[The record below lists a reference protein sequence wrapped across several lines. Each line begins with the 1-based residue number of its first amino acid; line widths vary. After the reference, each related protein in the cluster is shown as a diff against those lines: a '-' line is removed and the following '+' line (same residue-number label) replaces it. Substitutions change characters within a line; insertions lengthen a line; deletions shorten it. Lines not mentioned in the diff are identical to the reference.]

1 MEKRGGRVKELLEK
15 YPRSMESLLD
25 ILHELQD
32 AQPRHYLT
40 RDALRAAAEHV
51 GAPLSEVV
59 STATFYSMY
68 SMTPRG
74 RHIVRICES
83 PPCQL
88 VGADTLLGLLSAQL
102 GVAVGGTTEDGAFTL
117 ETTSCL
123 GVCGVAPAMMVDAE
137 LYGNLTE
144 KRVTDVLADVRRR
157 DAAG

>member
-1 MEKRGGRVKELLEK
+1 VKELLKK
-15 YPRSMESLLD
+15 YPPSTESLLD

-32 AQPRHYLT
+32 AEPRHYLT
-40 RDALRAAAEHV
+40 HDALRAAAEYV
-51 GAPLSEVV
+51 NVPLSEVV

-68 SMTPRG
+68 SLTPRG

-88 VGADTLLGLLSAQL
+88 MGANPLIDLLAQQL

-123 GVCGVAPAMMVDAE
+123 GVCGVAPAMMVDDE
-137 LYGNLTE
+137 LYGNLTKE
-144 KRVTDVLADVRRR
+144 KVASVIADVRGR
-157 DAAG
+157 DAAR